1 MAGNFAYYSG
11 LRLIGNEGNAVWLI
25 GHADSILWLADR
37 STSFRCV
44 VPRTESDGGLVGC
57 NNKGVVTVHLVDF
70 QKLVGRDAGRIRGR
84 ETLIDNAF
92 GRCNGGT
99 RRLKAAVLAAVTR
112 VERVEIVVNED
123 VVLRGHVAVRSM
135 LARGGRGRKAALEI

>member
-1 MAGNFAYYSG
+1 RWVRASQD
-11 LRLIGNEGNAVWLI
+11 RLVRTRFLILGIGDDGAPL
-25 GHADSILWLADR
+25 
-37 STSFRCV
+37 RCV
-44 VPRTESDGGLVGC
+44 VPRAESDGGLVGC

-70 QKLVGRDAGRIRGR
+70 QKLVGRDAGLIRGG

-99 RRLKAAVLAAVTR
+99 HRLKAAVLAAVTR

-135 LARGGRGRKAALEI
+135 LALGGRGGKAATLI